1 MYVKSLTQLF
11 NQNILFFILKTCS
24 LLQAACSAFCRV
36 TVTAVPN
43 FSVLCTI
50 CQSQVLSPLTSDQF
64 EFELMLDQ
72 NQLLC
77 LDLQNFKS
85 LESGDVH
92 QNFCLQSLW
101 HLVFRIFKSSEA
113 GDVHQNFCLQK
124 LQHLIS
130 GQTFRVFRS

>member
-50 CQSQVLSPLTSDQF
+50 CQSFALSPLTSDQF
-64 EFELMLDQ
+64 EFQLMLDQ

-85 LESGDVH
+85 LGSGDVH
-92 QNFCLQSLW
+92 QNFW
-101 HLVFRIFKSSEA
+101 SSESLA
-113 GDVHQNFCLQK
+113 LGLQNLQ
-124 LQHLIS
+124 
-130 GQTFRVFRS
+130 VFRSWRRSSELLSSETSALDFW

>member
-1 MYVKSLTQLF
+1 MKLQSCSCCCAFVCCNL
-11 NQNILFFILKTCS
+11 IFIFLQVPFIVRDGEVSVVRERESKTCS

-50 CQSQVLSPLTSDQF
+50 CQSRVLSPLTSNQF
-64 EFELMLDQ
+64 EFQLMRDQ

-92 QNFCLQSLW
+92 QNFCLQ
-101 HLVFRIFKSSEA
+101 
-113 GDVHQNFCLQK
+113 K

-130 GQTFRVFRS
+130 GQTFGVFRS